1 MSCIFCKQGNE
12 HVLYNCDLY
21 RIIVVEDKYYP
32 GYMQI
37 VANKHIK
44 ELSDLGRF
52 EAVDI
57 FRAIW
62 QLETRMRDI
71 FKPDKVNIASFGNMV
86 PHLHW
91 HIIPRFEVDRH
102 YPNSIWG
109 EVTHPEYLPSAKLY
123 DLHNHFSSVMA
134 KL

>member
-1 MSCIFCKQGNE
+1 MSCIFCKQENE
-12 HVLYNCDLY
+12 RVLYTCDLY
-21 RIIVVEDKYYP
+21 RIIMVDDKYYP
-32 GYMQI
+32 GYVQ
-37 VANKHIK
+37 VVTNKHIK

-62 QLETRMRDI
+62 QLEKRIREV
-71 FKPDKVNIASFGNMV
+71 FNPDKVNIASLGNMV

-91 HIIPRFEVDRH
+91 HIIPRFEADKH
-102 YPNSIWG
+102 FPNPIWG
-109 EVTHPEYLPSAKLY
+109 EITNLDYLPSTKLN
-123 DLHNHFSSVMA
+123 DLHHNFTLLMS